1 MPVSPA
7 ADNASEMDVT
17 LLEAVTSPNLR
28 SSRVVPTNVKV
39 ENDDVKPVML
49 GIKSEGDQET
59 AAITDPKDPTDTAPP
74 SESAS
79 IASLEHALDATATT
93 ATETPSLPASIP
105 IEEETLP
112 IQATV
117 PEPISATSTTVSKK
131 MGKSYTSTPAKSTK
145 SHSAKK
151 AAAMASANTPTVRSA
166 CYSGVIVYEVKARN
180 NVPVMRR
187 KVDSYINATQILRA
201 AGLPKP
207 ARTKVLEKDVSLGL
221 HEKIQGGYAGFQGTW
236 VPLKSAI
243 ALAEAYKVGD
253 ELRTLFEYD
262 TKSGEAEKHVVA
274 RVKRSAPIAT
284 RREAGGDSSNDSSS
298 EGDELDRPRRTPSRT
313 PRHAPTPPTS
323 IRSPRTRRKRLFS
336 AETADEDDNTHR
348 DREVITGGRTARTAA
363 ITKAAA
369 YRSLSTPKRLIQEGR
384 SEAATNNT
392 SAHPVS
398 TSSAG
403 RGNTATS
410 MATTASATDATR
422 HRTTASRQGD
432 DSSQLFQICGVT
444 DTPQWRRGSSGKRTL
459 YNACDA
465 KWSSDR
471 LASHSASPT
480 GNQQMSISSDSDSV
494 DSSSLSSPLGE
505 LDLEVGS
512 TAWSLSLEV
521 QGLKMKLRDM
531 ERGQQRLRKLLLEA
545 KIDDR
550 DIDRGYRKVIH
561 AAKRSRSDDDGDI
574 YGWEGD
580 FSHDDRVP
588 QQLEE
593 NDSGDACGDSYP
605 RGFSEMESQNR
616 CSRSAVLTASK
627 VSRRFNNES
636 ERDRQHEQLA
646 IGRFVRAVKRSKSK
660 MMDRIR
666 SMRLPLQPLS

>member
-1 MPVSPA
+1 
-7 ADNASEMDVT
+7 
-17 LLEAVTSPNLR
+17 
-28 SSRVVPTNVKV
+28 
-39 ENDDVKPVML
+39 
-49 GIKSEGDQET
+49 
-59 AAITDPKDPTDTAPP
+59 
-74 SESAS
+74 
-79 IASLEHALDATATT
+79 
-93 ATETPSLPASIP
+93 
-105 IEEETLP
+105 
-112 IQATV
+112 
-117 PEPISATSTTVSKK
+117 

-187 KVDSYINATQILRA
+187 
-201 AGLPKP
+201 
-207 ARTKVLEKDVSLGL
+207 
-221 HEKIQGGYAGFQGTW
+221 
-236 VPLKSAI
+236 KSAI

-298 EGDELDRPRRTPSRT
+298 E
-313 PRHAPTPPTS
+313 
-323 IRSPRTRRKRLFS
+323 
-336 AETADEDDNTHR
+336 ETADEDDNTHR

-369 YRSLSTPKRLIQEGR
+369 YRSLSTPKRLIQEG
-384 SEAATNNT
+384 
-392 SAHPVS
+392 
-398 TSSAG
+398 AG
-403 RGNTATS
+403 RGSNKHGYDSISNRRNPTPNDCISPGRRFQSTLSDMRSDRHTS
-410 MATTASATDATR
+410 MAPR
-422 HRTTASRQGD
+422 
-432 DSSQLFQICGVT
+432 LLC
-444 DTPQWRRGSSGKRTL
+444 KRTL

-480 GNQQMSISSDSDSV
+480 GNRKMSISSDSDSV